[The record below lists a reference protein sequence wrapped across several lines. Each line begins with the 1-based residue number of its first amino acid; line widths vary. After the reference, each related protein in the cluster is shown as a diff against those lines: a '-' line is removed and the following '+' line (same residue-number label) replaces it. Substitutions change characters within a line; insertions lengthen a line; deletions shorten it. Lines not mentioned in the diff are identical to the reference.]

1 MNMGNVLLRIEDMS
15 KIYGQQAAVDQVSF
29 AIQRGEICG
38 LVGQNGAGKTTLI
51 RILAGLIFP
60 SAGQLVFP
68 KPVKMGAIIES
79 PTLYPNMSAW
89 DNLMYAALQ
98 LSLEN
103 PKERIQQVLDLVGL
117 GDVDRKKK
125 VKNFSLGMRQRM
137 SIALAI
143 IDFPEFL
150 ILDEPINGLD
160 PSGIKEVRD
169 IILRLRDEY
178 GMTVLI
184 SSHILSELELLAD
197 RFVIMHKGKV
207 IRDLTRADL
216 AAVVARK
223 LYLDTADNARVKTYL
238 EEKGFAVSLE
248 EAGLV
253 LDADEHVQSL
263 IDLVG
268 QSGVEILE
276 IYRQGQHLEEY
287 YLSLLSY
294 GGVENE
300 FS

>member
-1 MNMGNVLLRIEDMS
+1 MNTENVLLRIEGMS
-15 KIYGQQAAVDQVSF
+15 KVYGQQAAVDQVSF

-51 RILAGLIFP
+51 RILSGLIFP
-60 SAGQLVFP
+60 SAGQLVYP

-223 LYLDTADNARVKTYL
+223 LYLDTADNAAVKAYL
-238 EEKGFAVSLE
+238 EEKGLEVSLE

-263 IDLVG
+263 INLVG

-287 YLSLLSY
+287 YLSLL
-294 GGVENE
+294 N
-300 FS
+300 

>member
-1 MNMGNVLLRIEDMS
+1 MNTENVLLRIEGMS
-15 KIYGQQAAVDQVSF
+15 KNYGQQAAVDQVSF

-51 RILAGLIFP
+51 RILSGLI
-60 SAGQLVFP
+60 FP

-223 LYLDTADNARVKTYL
+223 LYLDTADNARVKAYL
-238 EEKGFAVSLE
+238 EEKGLEVSLE

-263 IDLVG
+263 IDLVS

-276 IYRQGQHLEEY
+276 IYRQGQHFEEY
-287 YLSLLSY
+287 YLSLL
-294 GGVENE
+294 N
-300 FS
+300 

>member
-1 MNMGNVLLRIEDMS
+1 MNSENVLLRIEGMS
-15 KIYGQQAAVDQVSF
+15 KNYGQQVAVDQVSF

-51 RILAGLIFP
+51 RILSGLIFP
-60 SAGQLVFP
+60 TTGQLVFP

-79 PTLYPNMSAW
+79 PTLYPNLSAW

-103 PKERIQQVLDLVGL
+103 PKERIQKVLNLVGL

-160 PSGIKEVRD
+160 PSGIKEMRD

-207 IRDLTRADL
+207 IRDLTRSDL

-223 LYLDTADNARVKTYL
+223 LYLDTADNARVKAYL
-238 EEKGFAVSLE
+238 EEKGLAVSLE

-253 LDADEHVQSL
+253 LDSDEHVQSL
-263 IDLVG
+263 IDLVS

-287 YLSLLSY
+287 YLSLL
-294 GGVENE
+294 N
-300 FS
+300 

>member
-1 MNMGNVLLRIEDMS
+1 MNMENVLLRIENMS
-15 KIYGQQAAVDQVSF
+15 KIYGQQAAVNQVSF

-51 RILAGLIFP
+51 RILSGLIFP
-60 SAGQLVFP
+60 TTGQLVFP
-68 KPVKMGAIIES
+68 KSVKMGAIIES

-216 AAVVARK
+216 ATVVARK
-223 LYLDTADNARVKTYL
+223 LYLDTADNARVKAYL
-238 EEKGFAVSLE
+238 EEEGLAVSLE

-287 YLSLLSY
+287 YLGLLK
-294 GGVENE
+294 
-300 FS
+300 

>member
-1 MNMGNVLLRIEDMS
+1 MNTENVLLRIEGMS
-15 KIYGQQAAVDQVSF
+15 KNYGQQTAVDQVSF

-51 RILAGLIFP
+51 RILSGLIFP
-60 SAGQLVFP
+60 TTGQLIFP

-103 PKERIQQVLDLVGL
+103 PKERIQQVLDLEGL

-223 LYLDTADNARVKTYL
+223 LYLDTADNARVKAYL
-238 EEKGFAVSLE
+238 EEKGLEVSLE

-263 IDLVG
+263 IDLVS

-276 IYRQGQHLEEY
+276 IYRQGQHFEEY
-287 YLSLLSY
+287 YLSLL
-294 GGVENE
+294 N
-300 FS
+300 

>member
-1 MNMGNVLLRIEDMS
+1 MNRENVLLRLEGMS

-68 KPVKMGAIIES
+68 EQVKMGAIIES

-223 LYLDTADNARVKTYL
+223 LYLDTVDNAGVKAYL
-238 EEKGFAVSLE
+238 EEKGVEVGLE
-248 EAGLV
+248 ESGLV
-253 LDADEHVQSL
+253 LNAELHVQSV
-263 IDLVG
+263 INLVG
-268 QSGVEILE
+268 QSGIEILE

-287 YLSLLSY
+287 YLSLL
-294 GGVENE
+294 N
-300 FS
+300 

>member
-1 MNMGNVLLRIEDMS
+1 MNTENVLLRIEGMS
-15 KIYGQQAAVDQVSF
+15 KVYGQQAAVDQVSF

-51 RILAGLIFP
+51 RILSGLIFP
-60 SAGQLVFP
+60 SAGQLVYP

-207 IRDLTRADL
+207 IRDLTKADL

-223 LYLDTADNARVKTYL
+223 LYLDTADNAAVKAYL
-238 EEKGFAVSLE
+238 EEKGLEVSLE

-253 LDADEHVQSL
+253 LDTDEHVQSL

-268 QSGVEILE
+268 QSGIEILE

-287 YLSLLSY
+287 YLSLL
-294 GGVENE
+294 N
-300 FS
+300 

>member
-1 MNMGNVLLRIEDMS
+1 MNTENVLLRIEGMS
-15 KIYGQQAAVDQVSF
+15 KNYGQQAAVDQVSF

-51 RILAGLIFP
+51 RILSGLI
-60 SAGQLVFP
+60 FP

-223 LYLDTADNARVKTYL
+223 LYLDTADNARVKAYL
-238 EEKGFAVSLE
+238 EEKGLEVSLE

-263 IDLVG
+263 INLVG

-287 YLSLLSY
+287 YLSLL
-294 GGVENE
+294 N
-300 FS
+300 

>member
-1 MNMGNVLLRIEDMS
+1 MNRENVLLRIEGMS
-15 KIYGQQAAVDQVSF
+15 KVYGQQAAVDQVSF

-51 RILAGLIFP
+51 RILSGLIFP

-223 LYLDTADNARVKTYL
+223 LYLDTADNAAVKAYL
-238 EEKGFAVSLE
+238 EEKGLEVSLE

-268 QSGVEILE
+268 QSGIEILE

-287 YLSLLSY
+287 YLSLL
-294 GGVENE
+294 N
-300 FS
+300 

>member
-1 MNMGNVLLRIEDMS
+1 MNRENVLLRIEGMS
-15 KIYGQQAAVDQVSF
+15 KNYGQQAAVDQVSF

-51 RILAGLIFP
+51 RILSGLIFP
-60 SAGQLVFP
+60 TTGQLVFP

-79 PTLYPNMSAW
+79 PTLYPNLSAW

-103 PKERIQQVLDLVGL
+103 PTVRIQQVLDLVGL

-207 IRDLTRADL
+207 IRDLTRGDL

-223 LYLDTADNARVKTYL
+223 LYLDTVDNAGVKAYL
-238 EEKGFAVSLE
+238 EEKGVEVGLE
-248 EAGLV
+248 ESGLV
-253 LDADEHVQSL
+253 LNAELHVQSV
-263 IDLVG
+263 INLVG
-268 QSGVEILE
+268 QSGIEILE

-287 YLSLLSY
+287 YLSLL
-294 GGVENE
+294 N
-300 FS
+300 

>member
-1 MNMGNVLLRIEDMS
+1 MNRENVLLQIERMS
-15 KIYGQQAAVDQVSF
+15 KNYGQQAAVDQVSF

-51 RILAGLIFP
+51 RILSGLIFP
-60 SAGQLVFP
+60 TTGQLIFP

-79 PTLYPNMSAW
+79 TTLDPNMSAW

-103 PKERIQQVLDLVGL
+103 PTERIKQVLDLVGL

-223 LYLDTADNARVKTYL
+223 LYLDTADNARVKAYL
-238 EEKGFAVSLE
+238 EEKGLAVSLE

-263 IDLVG
+263 INLVG

-287 YLSLLSY
+287 YLSLL
-294 GGVENE
+294 N
-300 FS
+300 

>member
-1 MNMGNVLLRIEDMS
+1 MNRENVLLRIEGMS
-15 KIYGQQAAVDQVSF
+15 KVYGQQAAVDQISF

-51 RILAGLIFP
+51 RILSGLIFP
-60 SAGQLVFP
+60 SAGQLVYP

-207 IRDLTRADL
+207 IRDLTKADL

-223 LYLDTADNARVKTYL
+223 LYLDTADNAAVKAYL
-238 EEKGFAVSLE
+238 EEKGLEVSLE

-268 QSGVEILE
+268 QSGIEILE

-287 YLSLLSY
+287 YLSLL
-294 GGVENE
+294 N
-300 FS
+300 

>member
-1 MNMGNVLLRIEDMS
+1 MNMENVLLRIENMS

-51 RILAGLIFP
+51 RILSGLIFP
-60 SAGQLVFP
+60 TTGQLVFP

-79 PTLYPNMSAW
+79 PTLYPNLSAW

-103 PKERIQQVLDLVGL
+103 PKERIQQVLNLVGL

-169 IILRLRDEY
+169 IILHLRDEY

-223 LYLDTADNARVKTYL
+223 LYLDTADNARVKAYL
-238 EEKGFAVSLE
+238 EEKGVEVGLE
-248 EAGLV
+248 ESGLV
-253 LDADEHVQSL
+253 LNAELHVQSV
-263 IDLVG
+263 INLVG
-268 QSGVEILE
+268 QSGIEILE

-287 YLSLLSY
+287 YLSLL
-294 GGVENE
+294 N
-300 FS
+300 

>member
-1 MNMGNVLLRIEDMS
+1 MNRENVLLRIEGMS
-15 KIYGQQAAVDQVSF
+15 KVYGQQAAVNQVSF

-51 RILAGLIFP
+51 RILSGLIFP
-60 SAGQLVFP
+60 TAGQQVFP

-223 LYLDTADNARVKTYL
+223 LYLDTADNARVKAYL

-263 IDLVG
+263 IDLVC

-287 YLSLLSY
+287 YLSLL
-294 GGVENE
+294 N
-300 FS
+300 

>member
-1 MNMGNVLLRIEDMS
+1 MNRENVLLRIEGMS
-15 KIYGQQAAVDQVSF
+15 KNYGQQAAVDQVSF

-98 LSLEN
+98 LSIEN
-103 PKERIQQVLDLVGL
+103 PNERIQQVLDLVGL

-223 LYLDTADNARVKTYL
+223 LYLDTADNAGVKAYL
-238 EEKGFAVSLE
+238 EEKGLAVSLE

-263 IDLVG
+263 IDLVC

-287 YLSLLSY
+287 YLGLLK
-294 GGVENE
+294 
-300 FS
+300 

>member
-51 RILAGLIFP
+51 RILSGLIFP
-60 SAGQLVFP
+60 SAGQLVYP

-207 IRDLTRADL
+207 IRDLTKADL

-223 LYLDTADNARVKTYL
+223 LYLDTADNAAVKAYL
-238 EEKGFAVSLE
+238 EEKGLEVSLE

-268 QSGVEILE
+268 QSGIEILE

-287 YLSLLSY
+287 YLSLLS
-294 GGVENE
+294 
-300 FS
+300 

>member
-1 MNMGNVLLRIEDMS
+1 MNMENVLLRIEDMS
-15 KIYGQQAAVDQVSF
+15 KVYGQQAAVDQVSF
-29 AIQRGEICG
+29 AIQPGEICG

-98 LSLEN
+98 LSIKN

-169 IILRLRDEY
+169 IILRLRHEY

-223 LYLDTADNARVKTYL
+223 LYLDTADNARVKAYL

-268 QSGVEILE
+268 QSGVDILE

-287 YLSLLSY
+287 YLGLL
-294 GGVENE
+294 N
-300 FS
+300 

>member
-1 MNMGNVLLRIEDMS
+1 MNRENVLLRIEGMS
-15 KIYGQQAAVDQVSF
+15 KVYGQQAAVDQVSF

-51 RILAGLIFP
+51 RILSGLIFP
-60 SAGQLVFP
+60 SAGQLVYP

-160 PSGIKEVRD
+160 PSGIKDVRD

-268 QSGVEILE
+268 QSGIEILE

-287 YLSLLSY
+287 YLSLL
-294 GGVENE
+294 N
-300 FS
+300 

>member
-1 MNMGNVLLRIEDMS
+1 MNMENVLLRIEDMS

-238 EEKGFAVSLE
+238 EEKGLAVSLE

-268 QSGVEILE
+268 QSGVDILE

-287 YLSLLSY
+287 YLGLLK
-294 GGVENE
+294 
-300 FS
+300 

>member
-1 MNMGNVLLRIEDMS
+1 MNRENVLLRIEGMS
-15 KIYGQQAAVDQVSF
+15 KVYGQQAAVDQISF

-51 RILAGLIFP
+51 RILSGLIFP
-60 SAGQLVFP
+60 SAGQLVYP

-207 IRDLTRADL
+207 IRDLTRSDL
-216 AAVVARK
+216 EAVVARK
-223 LYLDTADNARVKTYL
+223 LYLDTADNAVVKAYL
-238 EEKGFAVSLE
+238 EEKGFEVGLE

-253 LDADEHVQSL
+253 LDAYEHVQSL

-268 QSGVEILE
+268 QSGIEILE

-287 YLSLLSY
+287 YLSLL
-294 GGVENE
+294 N
-300 FS
+300 

>member
-1 MNMGNVLLRIEDMS
+1 MNTENVLLRIEGMS
-15 KIYGQQAAVDQVSF
+15 KNYGQQAAVDQVSF

-51 RILAGLIFP
+51 RILSGLIFP
-60 SAGQLVFP
+60 TTGQLIFP

-223 LYLDTADNARVKTYL
+223 LYLDTADNARVKAYL
-238 EEKGFAVSLE
+238 EEKGLEVSLE

-263 IDLVG
+263 INLVG

-287 YLSLLSY
+287 YLSLL
-294 GGVENE
+294 N
-300 FS
+300 

>member
-1 MNMGNVLLRIEDMS
+1 MNSENVLLRIEGMS
-15 KIYGQQAAVDQVSF
+15 KNYGQQAAVDQVSF

-51 RILAGLIFP
+51 RILSGLIFP
-60 SAGQLVFP
+60 TTGQLVFP
-68 KPVKMGAIIES
+68 NPVKMGAIIES

-223 LYLDTADNARVKTYL
+223 LYLDTADNARVKAYL
-238 EEKGFAVSLE
+238 EEKGLAVSLE

-263 IDLVG
+263 INLVG

-287 YLSLLSY
+287 YLSLL
-294 GGVENE
+294 N
-300 FS
+300 

>member
-1 MNMGNVLLRIEDMS
+1 MNRENVLLRIEGMS
-15 KIYGQQAAVDQVSF
+15 KVYGQQAAVDQVSF

-51 RILAGLIFP
+51 RILSGLIFP
-60 SAGQLVFP
+60 TAGQLVFP

-79 PTLYPNMSAW
+79 PTLYPNMSAC

-223 LYLDTADNARVKTYL
+223 LYLDTADNARVKAYL
-238 EEKGFAVSLE
+238 EEKGVEVGLE
-248 EAGLV
+248 ESGLV
-253 LDADEHVQSL
+253 LNAELHVQSV
-263 IDLVG
+263 INLVG
-268 QSGVEILE
+268 QSGVEIME

-287 YLSLLSY
+287 YLSLL
-294 GGVENE
+294 N
-300 FS
+300 

>member
-1 MNMGNVLLRIEDMS
+1 MNTENVLLRIEGMS
-15 KIYGQQAAVDQVSF
+15 KNYGQQAAVDQVSF

-51 RILAGLIFP
+51 RILSGLIFP
-60 SAGQLVFP
+60 TTGQLIFP

-223 LYLDTADNARVKTYL
+223 LYLDTADNARVKAYL
-238 EEKGFAVSLE
+238 EEKGLEVSLE

-263 IDLVG
+263 IDLVS

-287 YLSLLSY
+287 YLSLL
-294 GGVENE
+294 N
-300 FS
+300 

>member
-29 AIQRGEICG
+29 AIQPGEICG

-98 LSLEN
+98 LSIEN
-103 PKERIQQVLDLVGL
+103 PNERIQQVLDLVGL

-223 LYLDTADNARVKTYL
+223 LYLDTADNARVKAYL

-287 YLSLLSY
+287 YLSLLS
-294 GGVENE
+294 
-300 FS
+300 

>member
-1 MNMGNVLLRIEDMS
+1 
-15 KIYGQQAAVDQVSF
+15 
-29 AIQRGEICG
+29 
-38 LVGQNGAGKTTLI
+38 
-51 RILAGLIFP
+51 
-60 SAGQLVFP
+60 
-68 KPVKMGAIIES
+68 
-79 PTLYPNMSAW
+79 MSAW

-223 LYLDTADNARVKTYL
+223 LYLDTADNARVKAYL
-238 EEKGFAVSLE
+238 EEKGLEVSLE

-253 LDADEHVQSL
+253 LNADEHVQSL
-263 IDLVG
+263 INLVG

-287 YLSLLSY
+287 YLSLL
-294 GGVENE
+294 N
-300 FS
+300 

>member
-1 MNMGNVLLRIEDMS
+1 MNMENVLLRIEDMS

-160 PSGIKEVRD
+160 PSGIKDVRD

-223 LYLDTADNARVKTYL
+223 LYLDTADNAAVKAYL
-238 EEKGFAVSLE
+238 EEKGLEVSLE

-268 QSGVEILE
+268 QSGIEILE

-287 YLSLLSY
+287 YLSLL
-294 GGVENE
+294 N
-300 FS
+300 

>member
-1 MNMGNVLLRIEDMS
+1 MNMENVLLRIEDMS
-15 KIYGQQAAVDQVSF
+15 KVYGQQAAVDQISF

-51 RILAGLIFP
+51 RILSGLIFP
-60 SAGQLVFP
+60 SAGQLVYP

-160 PSGIKEVRD
+160 PSGIKDVRD

-223 LYLDTADNARVKTYL
+223 LYLDTADNAAVKAYL
-238 EEKGFAVSLE
+238 EEKGLEVSLE

-268 QSGVEILE
+268 QSGIEILE

-287 YLSLLSY
+287 YLSLL
-294 GGVENE
+294 N
-300 FS
+300 

>member
-1 MNMGNVLLRIEDMS
+1 MNRENVLLRIEGMS
-15 KIYGQQAAVDQVSF
+15 KVYGQQAAVDQISF

-207 IRDLTRADL
+207 IRDLTKADL

-223 LYLDTADNARVKTYL
+223 LYLDTADNAAVKAYL
-238 EEKGFAVSLE
+238 EEKGLEVSLE

-253 LDADEHVQSL
+253 LDADKHVQSL

-268 QSGVEILE
+268 QSGIEILE

-287 YLSLLSY
+287 YLSLL
-294 GGVENE
+294 N
-300 FS
+300 

>member
-1 MNMGNVLLRIEDMS
+1 MNRENVLLRIEGMS
-15 KIYGQQAAVDQVSF
+15 KVYGQQAAVDQISF

-51 RILAGLIFP
+51 RILSGLIFP
-60 SAGQLVFP
+60 SAGQLVYP

-117 GDVDRKKK
+117 GDVDRKKN

-216 AAVVARK
+216 EAVVARK
-223 LYLDTADNARVKTYL
+223 LYLDTADNAHVKAYL
-238 EEKGFAVSLE
+238 EEKGVEVGLE
-248 EAGLV
+248 ESGLV
-253 LDADEHVQSL
+253 LNAEMQVQSV
-263 IDLVG
+263 INLVG
-268 QSGVEILE
+268 QSGIEILE

-287 YLSLLSY
+287 YLSLL
-294 GGVENE
+294 N
-300 FS
+300 

>member
-1 MNMGNVLLRIEDMS
+1 MNRENVLLRIEGMS
-15 KIYGQQAAVDQVSF
+15 KVYGQQAAVDQVSF

-51 RILAGLIFP
+51 RILSGLIFP

-79 PTLYPNMSAW
+79 PTLYPNMSAC

-223 LYLDTADNARVKTYL
+223 LYLDTADNARVKAYL
-238 EEKGFAVSLE
+238 EEKGVEVGLE
-248 EAGLV
+248 ESGLV
-253 LDADEHVQSL
+253 LNAELHVQSV
-263 IDLVG
+263 INLVG
-268 QSGVEILE
+268 QSGVEIME

-287 YLSLLSY
+287 YLSLL
-294 GGVENE
+294 N
-300 FS
+300 

>member
-1 MNMGNVLLRIEDMS
+1 MNMENVLLRIEDMS
-15 KIYGQQAAVDQVSF
+15 KVYGQQAAVDQVSF
-29 AIQRGEICG
+29 AIQPGEICG

-98 LSLEN
+98 LSIKN

-207 IRDLTRADL
+207 IRDLTKADL

-238 EEKGFAVSLE
+238 EEKGLAVSLE

-287 YLSLLSY
+287 YLSLL
-294 GGVENE
+294 N
-300 FS
+300 

>member
-89 DNLMYAALQ
+89 ENLMYAALQ
-98 LSLEN
+98 LSIKN

-223 LYLDTADNARVKTYL
+223 LYLDTADNARVKAYL
-238 EEKGFAVSLE
+238 EEKGFTVSLE

-268 QSGVEILE
+268 QSGIEILE

-287 YLSLLSY
+287 YLSLL
-294 GGVENE
+294 N
-300 FS
+300 

>member
-1 MNMGNVLLRIEDMS
+1 MNMENVLLRIEDMS

-38 LVGQNGAGKTTLI
+38 LVGQNGAGKTTLL

-223 LYLDTADNARVKTYL
+223 LYLDTADNARVKAYL

-248 EAGLV
+248 EVGLV

-287 YLSLLSY
+287 YLSLL
-294 GGVENE
+294 N
-300 FS
+300 